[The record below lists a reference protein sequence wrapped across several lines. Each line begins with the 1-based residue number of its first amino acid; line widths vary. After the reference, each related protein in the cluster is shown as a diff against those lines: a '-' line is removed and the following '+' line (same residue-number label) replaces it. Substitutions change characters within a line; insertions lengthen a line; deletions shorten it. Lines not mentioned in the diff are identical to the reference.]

1 MRTIITFAALA
12 VLFPT
17 ASHAEDWSLS
27 TWQQGPRS
35 PSAYG
40 HANRAKPKWRATAH
54 RHRQRRSAPGKGYGQ
69 IVTPEHRE
77 VRLYRAEDKPQVLTC
92 QPPVRGLGTQWVGE
106 QGALDAAKKD
116 WMERVRYDLGESY
129 LDMANAADETHRCGR
144 TSIGEALGQVM
155 YRCEIIARPC
165 KGVFAAK

>member
-1 MRTIITFAALA
+1 MRTIIILTALA
-12 VLFPT
+12 VIFPT
-17 ASHAEDWSLS
+17 ASLAEDWSLS

-40 HANRAKPKWRATAH
+40 KAQPKWRATAQR
-54 RHRQRRSAPGKGYGQ
+54 RHRKGHDK
-69 IVTPEHRE
+69 IVTPDRRE
-77 VRLYRAEDKPQVLTC
+77 VRLYRAEDKPLPEGVTC
-92 QPPVRGLGTQWVGE
+92 QPQVRGLGTQWVGE

-144 TSIGEALGQVM
+144 TSIGETLGQVM

>member
-1 MRTIITFAALA
+1 MRTIIILAALA
-12 VLFPT
+12 VIFPT

-40 HANRAKPKWRATAH
+40 KAQPKWRATAH
-54 RHRQRRSAPGKGYGQ
+54 RHRQRRTAPSQVKQ
-69 IVTPEHRE
+69 DE
-77 VRLYRAEDKPQVLTC
+77 VKLYRAEDKPLPEGVTC
-92 QPPVRGLGTQWVGE
+92 QPQVRGLGTQWVGE

-144 TSIGEALGQVM
+144 VSIGEALGQVM

>member
-12 VLFPT
+12 VIFPT

-40 HANRAKPKWRATAH
+40 NARPKWRATAH
-54 RHRQRRSAPGKGYGQ
+54 RHRQRRAAPSQVK
-69 IVTPEHRE
+69 IEE
-77 VRLYRAEDKPQVLTC
+77 VKLYRAEDKPLPDGVTC
-92 QPPVRGLGTQWVGE
+92 QPQVRGLGTQWVGE

-129 LDMANAADETHRCGR
+129 LDMSNARDFVSRCGR
-144 TSIGEALGQVM
+144 VSIGETMGQVM
-155 YRCEIIARPC
+155 YRCEINAQPC